1 MFAKIRLVAA
11 AVVTG
16 ALVAVTGGCGILSP
30 SPAETCMYPQVGAV
44 AEVGDEGVEA
54 VDFRG
59 NCATAA
65 ELAEGREIARGL
77 LNDARTYVST
87 TGAQGAVD
95 VQQLVCD
102 AVDNPAFQVTQD
114 DLDDLLEEQIPEA
127 YRYYNLPPTPPTL
140 EACG

>member
-11 AVVTG
+11 AVITG
-16 ALVAVTGGCGILSP
+16 ALLALTGACGILSP
-30 SPAETCMYPQVGAV
+30 SPAQTCWYPQVGAV

-77 LNDARTYVST
+77 LNDARFYAST
-87 TGAQGAVD
+87 TGARGAVD
-95 VQQLVCD
+95 VQQLVCT
-102 AVDNPAFQVTQD
+102 AVDNPAFRVTQD

-127 YRYYNLPPTPPTL
+127 YRYYNLPPVPPTL